1 MSRPVAKAQSY
12 MDISNMLVSLEQ
24 KKKRQK
30 ETKNGTHKIFKLY
43 GWNEMENA
51 AKKLKRVELCGFV
64 RLRHIVYNVE
74 EQTYLAIF
82 EYCTFRAR
90 KKSHG
95 NTKTNEEFKRM
106 DCLSIAGL

>member
-43 GWNEMENA
+43 G
-51 AKKLKRVELCGFV
+51 
-64 RLRHIVYNVE
+64 
-74 EQTYLAIF
+74 
-82 EYCTFRAR
+82 
-90 KKSHG
+90 
-95 NTKTNEEFKRM
+95 
-106 DCLSIAGL
+106 

>member
-1 MSRPVAKAQSY
+1 
-12 MDISNMLVSLEQ
+12 
-24 KKKRQK
+24 
-30 ETKNGTHKIFKLY
+30 
-43 GWNEMENA
+43 MENA